1 MLNNNEV
8 VIRGGEVSVIRVWS
22 SAFCLRLHVSV
33 LCPEYCT
40 VLLPVSVLRRE
51 QVNNTLSSLL
61 TCSLQVDI
69 LKFYYKTP
77 FVGMIRVGDSAVLWR
92 LVRYYHQI

>member
-1 MLNNNEV
+1 MYLY
-8 VIRGGEVSVIRVWS
+8 
-22 SAFCLRLHVSV
+22 CV
-33 LCPEYCT
+33 LST
-40 VLLPVSVLRRE
+40 VLLPVLSVLRRE

>member
-8 VIRGGEVSVIRVWS
+8 MIRGGEVSVIRVWS

-33 LCPEYCT
+33 LCP
-40 VLLPVSVLRRE
+40 VLLPVLRRE